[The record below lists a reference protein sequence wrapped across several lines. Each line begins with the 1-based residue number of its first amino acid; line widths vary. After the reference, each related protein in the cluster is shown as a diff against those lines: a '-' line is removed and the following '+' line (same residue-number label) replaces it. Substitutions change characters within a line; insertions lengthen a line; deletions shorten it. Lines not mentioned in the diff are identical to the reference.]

1 MASKFIFTIVVA
13 TVLLSSCNHKT
24 EDKYLKTFDSLH
36 VVLIQTDSI
45 YKTIDWQK
53 AIEVEATL
61 KTNIASIES
70 SKKKLKNEEREL
82 LETYKKL
89 LLFGGNELVQE
100 QGSAF
105 DQQQKKK
112 FLRKQIDYS
121 FSQLENLKA
130 DVESNSLKD
139 DKIKAYIHTERN
151 AIVELYKFT
160 SQKSVIYNTCFSQFE
175 LMKPQ
180 IEEILNKA
188 K

>member
-121 FSQLENLKA
+121 FSQLQNLKA

-160 SQKSVIYNTCFSQFE
+160 TQKSVIYNKCFSQ
-175 LMKPQ
+175 LDIMNPN
-180 IEEILNKA
+180 IEELLSKT